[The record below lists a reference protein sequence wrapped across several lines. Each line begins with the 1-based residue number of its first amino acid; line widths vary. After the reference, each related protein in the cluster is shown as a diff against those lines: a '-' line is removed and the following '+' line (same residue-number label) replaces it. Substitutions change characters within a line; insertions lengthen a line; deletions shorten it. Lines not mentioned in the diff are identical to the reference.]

1 VDVERRTELAREL
14 LSRGIE
20 PPDLEL
26 TPEAALLPAEL
37 ARTRLD
43 IAFPAGLAPI
53 PQPIDPTP
61 SPDAELP
68 RADVVVITW
77 TADENNAL
85 ADVLTPGYGRA
96 TWYRYAKD
104 FGTKYQP
111 FIRGGAPALAAA
123 RMGSYVPTKI
133 GGLSVLCMKSEL
145 HLNQDGK
152 RTGDGTA
159 TLPVKDFFDQ
169 IIEEA
174 DPKVFL
180 TIGTSGSVFEQF
192 GLGDAV
198 ISRAAKFR
206 LKSEFRNE
214 PFNGKAYRS
223 DWQIPTDHLDDA
235 VGLMQPFRTQL
246 EEPAF
251 GPPTKR
257 YHYQG
262 GLITTDPNTPRIRIE
277 QGGRDMPEFH
287 PILTTDY
294 FEFGTSANDLD
305 QEGCAVEMGDAVL
318 GMAIEARGGS
328 PKRAAVR
335 NMSDPQI
342 NGDLPTDCR
351 LDLQT
356 EFAVAYYTSYG
367 YYTSV
372 AGALATWGV
381 LAGLA
386 TAGLPAWLNKWAS
399 WCVRRSSRL
408 GKGDGRGDTHRRDLA
423 VSQQPTK
430 GAPPR
435 ATDSSSRAGSGVREG
450 SCALIARC

>member
-1 VDVERRTELAREL
+1 MDVEQRTELAREL

-26 TPEAALLPAEL
+26 APEAALLPAEL
-37 ARTRLD
+37 VGTRLD
-43 IAFPAGLAPI
+43 IAFPAGLAPT
-53 PQPIDPTP
+53 PQPIEPVP
-61 SPDAELP
+61 SPDADLP

-77 TADENNAL
+77 TVDENNAL
-85 ADVLTPGYGRA
+85 ANVLTPGFGRA
-96 TWYRYAKD
+96 RWYRYAKG
-104 FGTKYQP
+104 FATKYQP

-123 RMGSYVPTKI
+123 RMGSYMPIKL
-133 GGLSVLCMKSEL
+133 GDLSVLCMKSEL

-169 IIEEA
+169 IIDEA
-174 DPKVFL
+174 NPKVFL
-180 TIGTSGSVFEQF
+180 TIGTSGSVFQEF
-192 GLGDAV
+192 GLGDSV

-214 PFNGKAYRS
+214 TFNGQTYRS
-223 DWQIPTDHLDDA
+223 DWQIPTGQLDTA
-235 VGLMQPFRTQL
+235 VALMQPFGTQL
-246 EEPAF
+246 KEPAF
-251 GPPTKR
+251 EPPTKR

-262 GLITTDPNTPRIRIE
+262 GLITTDPNTPRVRIE

-294 FEFGTSANDLD
+294 FEFGTSANHLD

-328 PKRAAVR
+328 PKWVAVR

-351 LDLQT
+351 LDPQT
-356 EFAVAYYTSYG
+356 EFAVAYYTNYG

-386 TAGLPAWLNKWAS
+386 TAGLP
-399 WCVRRSSRL
+399 
-408 GKGDGRGDTHRRDLA
+408 G
-423 VSQQPTK
+423 
-430 GAPPR
+430 
-435 ATDSSSRAGSGVREG
+435 
-450 SCALIARC
+450 